1 MLERVTD
8 VFVDVVADYFE
19 VQLRLA
25 LTVRARHL
33 FYYDSTSRLEQVA
46 VTVFAGDVHYRTT
59 LYVV

>member
-1 MLERVTD
+1 MLERVTYI
-8 VFVDVVADYFE
+8 FVDVVADYFE

-25 LTVRARHL
+25 LAIRAGHFFDDYRACR
-33 FYYDSTSRLEQVA
+33 FEQVA